1 MIPFQSQLDNSIF
14 WSSFLVS
21 ILPFNVMILLVIGWE
36 LPSWRRR
43 KEGGH
48 RSTRCYGTQPPL
60 YATLRPW
67 WLHRP
72 WDIHPPTARRHSS
85 SYQWGKWHGEPP
97 AGEPVPFYSHGAG
110 GDGCR
115 PRWVSRLVLYLL
127 SVVGVDETWKGS
139 VCWKLKTFTWNI
151 WKHSTL
157 HSMGSTN
164 PSRFFCQCAYC
175 FTNIV
180 KKSMAKMVWLC
191 KDHEIQGGIKGQS
204 HFTAHC
210 LWFKKPWAIKNV
222 KYYRAAY
229 LGILR
234 SNVF

>member
-21 ILPFNVMILLVIGWE
+21 ILPFNVTILLVIGWE
-36 LPSWRRR
+36 PPSWRRR

-67 WLHRP
+67 WLYRP

-97 AGEPVPFYSHGAG
+97 AGESVPFYSHRAG

-115 PRWVSRLVLYLL
+115 PRWVSCLVLYLL
-127 SVVGVDETWKGS
+127 SVVGVDKMWKGS
-139 VCWKLKTFTWNI
+139 SLLKVENI
-151 WKHSTL
+151 HLEYMKT
-157 HSMGSTN
+157 
-164 PSRFFCQCAYC
+164 Q
-175 FTNIV
+175 
-180 KKSMAKMVWLC
+180 
-191 KDHEIQGGIKGQS
+191 
-204 HFTAHC
+204 HFT
-210 LWFKKPWAIKNV
+210 PN
-222 KYYRAAY
+222 
-229 LGILR
+229 G
-234 SNVF
+234 